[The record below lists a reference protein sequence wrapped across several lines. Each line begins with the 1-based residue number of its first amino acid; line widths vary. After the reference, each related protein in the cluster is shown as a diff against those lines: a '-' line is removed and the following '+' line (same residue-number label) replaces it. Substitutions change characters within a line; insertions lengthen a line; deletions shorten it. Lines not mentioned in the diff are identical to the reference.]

1 MHPMIH
7 VIVSSIMADVIGI
20 VFVVGLKKK
29 NAIEARKNRNH
40 IDGNQ
45 KKDKPYYRKI
55 NTPEFFPQPQTAS
68 EMLNFVLFLE

>member
-40 IDGNQ
+40 IDG
-45 KKDKPYYRKI
+45 KKIRLI
-55 NTPEFFPQPQTAS
+55 FFGAAS
-68 EMLNFVLFLE
+68 NI

>member
-7 VIVSSIMADVIGI
+7 VIVSSIIADVIGI

-40 IDGNQ
+40 IDG
-45 KKDKPYYRKI
+45 KKIR
-55 NTPEFFPQPQTAS
+55 
-68 EMLNFVLFLE
+68 LNFSRSCKQHLKCSILSCFLNEVQ